1 MFKEITE
8 IGKIDHIGIAVTDL
22 ATSINH
28 YSNLLNF
35 NLINEK
41 SLIDHDIKIAF
52 LKKFETSIELLQPIT
67 SQSFETGLLKEFMI
81 HNFILKNKNNGI
93 HHFCIQTNDL
103 DKTTQ
108 NLSDMGIEKIS
119 DNENWQGS
127 DGSPI
132 SFFNTLKIFGF
143 LLEIKEKI

>member
-8 IGKIDHIGIAVTDL
+8 IGNIDHIGIAVTDL
-22 ATSINH
+22 AASINH

-35 NLINEK
+35 NLVNEK

-52 LKKFETSIELLQPIT
+52 LKKFETSIELLQPIS
-67 SQSFETGLLKEFMI
+67 SQSFETGLLKEFTV

-93 HHFCIQTNDL
+93 HHLCVQTQNL
-103 DKTTQ
+103 EKSTQ
-108 NLSDMGIEKIS
+108 NLSEMGIEKIS
-119 DNENWQGS
+119 NNENWKGS

-132 SFFNTLKIFGF
+132 SFFNTLEIFGY
-143 LLEIKEKI
+143 LLEIKQKI